1 MWRAGKVDRTSLS
14 AQAEDQP
21 MTMTRRAMLAAC
33 AGALPAFGWSASHA
47 ADTRSEGQRL
57 GIVSESF
64 AIRRA
69 VERSRGAEGFRDPLV
84 FLEHC
89 HELGAGGAQ
98 LDIGRRDKAYVAKL
112 RMKLDACRLYLEG
125 SIGLP
130 RDRTDT
136 DRFDSEVRTAKAAG
150 ATVLRTFM
158 LGGRRYETFATN
170 AAFHEWADRS
180 FQSLVLAEA
189 IAARHDVRLA
199 VENHKDW
206 RIDELTAILKRIDSR
221 HVGVCVDTGN
231 SIALLENPMEVVEAY
246 APWAFSTH
254 LKDMAVAEYDE
265 GFLLAE
271 VPLGEGFLDLKRMV
285 AVLRKARPEI
295 HFNLEMITRN
305 PLKIPCLTPKY
316 WATFESLPGRY
327 LAQTLAMVR
336 KHASRKPLPRVSELS
351 QERQLAVEEKN
362 VRVSLSYA
370 KKELAL

>member
-1 MWRAGKVDRTSLS
+1 MK
-14 AQAEDQP
+14 DQS
-21 MTMTRRAMLAAC
+21 MTMTRRAMLATC
-33 AGALPAFGWSASHA
+33 AGALPALEWSASHA
-47 ADTRSEGQRL
+47 ADSGSERQRL
-57 GIVSESF
+57 GIVSDSF

-69 VERSRGAEGFRDPLV
+69 VERSRGDEGFRDPLV

-89 HELGAGGAQ
+89 HELGAAGVQ

-112 RMKLDACRLYLEG
+112 RAKLDAFHMYLEG

-130 RDRTDT
+130 RDRTKT
-136 DRFDSEVRTAKAAG
+136 DRFDGEVRTAKEAG
-150 ATVLRTFM
+150 VRVLRTFM

-170 AAFHEWADRS
+170 TAFREWADRS
-180 FQSLVLAEA
+180 FQSLILAEA
-189 IAARHDVRLA
+189 IAARHNILLA

-206 RIDELTAILKRIDSR
+206 RIDELTSILKRLDSR

-231 SIALLENPMEVVEAY
+231 SIALLEDPMEVVEAY

-254 LKDMAVAEYDE
+254 LKDMAVAEYDD

-271 VPLGEGFLDLKRMV
+271 VPLGEGFLDLKRIV
-285 AVLRKARPEI
+285 GVLRKARPEI

-336 KHASRKPLPRVSELS
+336 KHASRKPLQRVSELS
-351 QERQLAVEEKN
+351 QDQQLAVEEKN
-362 VRVSLSYA
+362 VRASLSYA